1 MRTAFSEGS
10 APAWDTRRSPA
21 HLSETRELL
30 VRAGHA
36 ENGANLL
43 VMKMVGIKELLKDG
57 VMNVS
62 YATRASF
69 CFGVDSC
76 RDCFVVRLRE
86 IATGWK
92 AVTGTHLVGRRS
104 TSALAHQL
112 TGKDFG

>member
-30 VRAGHA
+30 VRPGHA
-36 ENGANLL
+36 EKGADLP
-43 VMKMVGIKELLKDG
+43 VTKMVGIKELLKDG
-57 VMNVS
+57 VMKVS

-76 RDCFVVRLRE
+76 RDCFVVPLRE
-86 IATGWK
+86 IATGGKQSLARIW
-92 AVTGTHLVGRRS
+92 LVDVR
-104 TSALAHQL
+104 LQL
-112 TGKDFG
+112 